1 MNTAIL
7 IASKDVR
14 QRLRD
19 RSALL
24 IALVVPLALASIFG
38 LIFHNV
44 TTGRVSCDCKF
55 GLVDQDRGA
64 ATQAFERQVL
74 RPLERRGLISVR
86 HLPNLGAGRRATD
99 RGTVGAT
106 FVFEPGFTRSLAGE
120 RPAKVVV
127 LGNTDAPITVQVAGS
142 IARSYA
148 SRIDTI
154 RISRAVLGQHSQGAA
169 RAASAADPISLSD
182 IAATSNQLSAGTFY
196 AAGMAVFFLF
206 FTVQF
211 GISSI
216 VDERRD
222 GTLARMLVA
231 PVHRSAVLGGK
242 LLTSLV
248 LGVLS
253 MSVLALATH
262 FLLGA
267 HWGNPLGVAILI
279 VTGVVAATAVMALV
293 ATVARTVDQAQAWGS
308 MVALVLGMLGGTFF
322 PVSQAGGLLALLSLA
337 TPQAWFLRGIQNLGN
352 GAGAGAALGPALAI
366 LGFATVTG
374 TLAFLNSRKLA
385 VS

>member
-44 TTGRVSCDCKF
+44 TTGRVGCDCKF
-55 GLVDQDRGA
+55 GLVDQDRRA
-64 ATQAFERQVL
+64 ATQAFEREVL
-74 RPLERRGLISVR
+74 RPLEHRGLISVQ
-86 HLPNLGAGRRATD
+86 HLANPGAGRRATD

-106 FVFEPGFTRSLAGE
+106 FVFGPGFTRSLANGG
-120 RPAKVVV
+120 PAKVVV
-127 LGNTDAPITVQVAGS
+127 LGNTDAPITVQVAES

-154 RISRAVLGQHSQGAA
+154 RIARAVLGEHSQGAA
-169 RAASAADPISLSD
+169 RAANAADPISITD

-222 GTLARMLVA
+222 GTLARMLAA

-242 LLTSLV
+242 LLTSLA

-293 ATVARTVDQAQAWGS
+293 TTVARTVDQAQAWGS

-352 GAGAGAALGPALAI
+352 GAGAGAALGPALAM